1 MQKNMVSTLQETQ
14 HGLTNVDI
22 GLVRL
27 GIV

>member
-1 MQKNMVSTLQETQ
+1 MQKNMVSISQETQ

-27 GIV
+27 EIV